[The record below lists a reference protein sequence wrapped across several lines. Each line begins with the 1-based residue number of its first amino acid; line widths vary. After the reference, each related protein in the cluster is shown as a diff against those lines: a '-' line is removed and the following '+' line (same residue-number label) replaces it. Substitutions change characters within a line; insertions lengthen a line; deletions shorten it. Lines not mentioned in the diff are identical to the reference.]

1 MISRLS
7 YFRFLHTFKMFQHF
21 LKICKIVPSI
31 SRIFK
36 ICNYLIYIIFFQHAG
51 VAITITSL
59 TDIVAFAIG
68 GTTILPALRFF
79 CLYASIGIAAIY
91 VFQCTFFLAC
101 LCLDQVYLISI
112 LFSVF
117 YHQGSFKFCLEIR
130 F

>member
-1 MISRLS
+1 MCLPRYPGS
-7 YFRFLHTFKMFQHF
+7 FNT
-21 LKICKIVPSI
+21 
-31 SRIFK
+31 
-36 ICNYLIYIIFFQHAG
+36 YLFSFFQHAG

-112 LFSVF
+112 LFFVF
-117 YHQGSFKFCLEIR
+117 YHQGSFKFFLEIR
-130 F
+130 LALELLIVDLNVSWFIYICKEIKERQG